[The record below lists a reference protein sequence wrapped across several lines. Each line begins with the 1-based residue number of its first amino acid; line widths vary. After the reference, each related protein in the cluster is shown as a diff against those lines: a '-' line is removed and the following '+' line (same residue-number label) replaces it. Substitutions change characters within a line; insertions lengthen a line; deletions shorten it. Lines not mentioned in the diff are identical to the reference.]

1 MLGRTD
7 FSNKVGDVVFSVI
20 QITGVLSNSRDN
32 RSDASGHIS
41 WPKGRTQGETIMRK
55 FIISITT
62 LAALTTFAG
71 MSSAFTGLSET
82 HFIAPMPIAHHQFRV
97 KDTVRTVHPAHAAL
111 FAS

>member
-1 MLGRTD
+1 MLERTD

-32 RSDASGHIS
+32 RSDASGHIA

-62 LAALTTFAG
+62 FGALTTFAG
-71 MSSAFTGLSET
+71 MSSAVTGLSET
-82 HFIAPMPIAHHQFRV
+82 HFAAPMTSAHHQFRV
-97 KDTVRTVHPAHAAL
+97 NNAVRTVRPAHAPL